1 LILLLVLF
9 LLLLIYERNRHPVYQ
24 PLPFLQS
31 ISEHMIVRRYSKRT
45 IKTYIYWIKYFII
58 YHKKRHPSKLDSSH
72 VEQFLTF
79 LTVER
84 KVAAA
89 TQKIVLKGKP

>member
-1 LILLLVLF
+1 M
-9 LLLLIYERNRHPVYQ
+9 YTNPS
-24 PLPFLQS
+24 PFLQS

-58 YHKKRHPSKLDSSH
+58 YHEKRHPSKLDSSH

-79 LTVER
+79 LAVER

-89 TQKIVLKGKP
+89 TQKIVLNAQITETPTF

>member
-1 LILLLVLF
+1 MDT
-9 LLLLIYERNRHPVYQ
+9 NPS
-24 PLPFLQS
+24 PFLQS

-58 YHKKRHPSKLDSSH
+58 YHEKRHPSKLDSSH

-79 LTVER
+79 LAVER

-89 TQKIVLKGKP
+89 TQKIVLTAWPFCTISSLINR